1 MLLAGKG
8 RISAYCLLHT
18 VFPPT
23 IVHTIFVSFIFSAGI
38 LNKSSDSTTRS
49 AYFPGVIDP
58 RFCST
63 KFANAPLIVYARIA
77 VSRSIVCAG
86 TQPPSGLPSNVYSL
100 GGAKC
105 KVHARTTRVGTRLG
119 RGRVGIS
126 WGVPEWDLLLSA
138 LENFIRETDV
148 VINAGVESRVT
159 RFLPP
164 LRCN

>member
-1 MLLAGKG
+1 MAFWQVDFVTLSRCATYHVSAGTPSQVARKYRKQWYLSRKKPNPTACCWRVNHAKG

-38 LNKSSDSTTRS
+38 LNKSSDSMTRS

-77 VSRSIVCAG
+77 VSRSIVC
-86 TQPPSGLPSNVYSL
+86 
-100 GGAKC
+100 
-105 KVHARTTRVGTRLG
+105 
-119 RGRVGIS
+119 
-126 WGVPEWDLLLSA
+126 
-138 LENFIRETDV
+138 
-148 VINAGVESRVT
+148 
-159 RFLPP
+159 
-164 LRCN
+164 